1 MCSHILFPLRK
12 PHRHYDYVE
21 TEYEY
26 TVDLITLEV
35 ICNCLTSDDYT
46 VTGNEGIEPG
56 SYQIIVEGRGNY
68 EGVVKFDWCIIK
80 HDSDTDTSDS
90 NTDTPDTPD
99 EPDNILYGNI
109 NGDGK
114 VKARDFLVVQRY
126 AIKLAALNDLVIYIY
141 NFFETKLFLFC
152 FQFLEYAAQ

>member
-1 MCSHILFPLRK
+1 M
-12 PHRHYDYVE
+12 
-21 TEYEY
+21 
-26 TVDLITLEV
+26 
-35 ICNCLTSDDYT
+35 
-46 VTGNEGIEPG
+46 
-56 SYQIIVEGRGNY
+56 
-68 EGVVKFDWCIIK
+68 IIK

-141 NFFETKLFLFC
+141 IFFETKLF
-152 FQFLEYAAQ
+152 